1 MFRPGGRPCK
11 DWGPSM
17 LGFPRHKICRRSCY
31 RPLLSQHRRPSLVRQ
46 WHIVGGSCH
55 PLWWTSHSTR
65 WPTSTHLVF
74 RKSCVGIC
82 HKRKMARLPLTG
94 RFHLSR
100 IRPRTMKVISWGIF
114 VNIFLKD
121 LHNQIFLWPEICL
134 PWSCCCPW
142 RLRGLD
148 QTFLRPGTA
157 PPAAE
162 TLWPWHWHQP
172 LLGKGTFLRVVSCT
186 PSDLCRLCWQA
197 LSTAGLAT
205 NTLLFGF
212 RWLKPSVS
220 VALEATYQTLLR

>member
-11 DWGPSM
+11 DWEPSM
-17 LGFPRHKICRRSCY
+17 LGFPQHKICRLSCY

-65 WPTSTHLVF
+65 WPTSTHLVL

-100 IRPRTMKVISWGIF
+100 IRPRTMKVTFWGTF

-121 LHNQIFLWPEICL
+121 LHNQIFSLTWNLSSLIMLL
-134 PWSCCCPW
+134 PLTVAWSWSNFPSS
-142 RLRGLD
+142 
-148 QTFLRPGTA
+148 
-157 PPAAE
+157 
-162 TLWPWHWHQP
+162 WHC
-172 LLGKGTFLRVVSCT
+172 TSSCWNSLT
-186 PSDLCRLCWQA
+186 
-197 LSTAGLAT
+197 
-205 NTLLFGF
+205 
-212 RWLKPSVS
+212 
-220 VALEATYQTLLR
+220 VALTSTTFRKGYIPEGSVLHSKWSLQVVLTGFVNSRSCH